1 MNNELSALRQI
12 LDDSDQM
19 IQVCD
24 VETHSMLYAN
34 APMLKAAAHG
44 DIPYLGQKCHKYLMD
59 SDVPCSFCP
68 YNSMDNSEQIV
79 KDVEDCTGVY
89 SIKIKFID
97 WKGKKALLEYFS
109 DVTEMRRSEKRYK
122 TEVDAIVSSISMA
135 QGICHVDINDRKLLN
150 LNMQQDVLPGIEITS
165 SDMLLQAIEDEITTA
180 EAKKEFRRVF
190 SYAYVQET
198 YEKGEMAIT
207 LDTEVRHQ
215 NGDIVPVRFVGR
227 LVINPTN
234 NHLECIAFN
243 YDISKEVNLKRE
255 MEMTNKLNNALA
267 CEYSTIFSVDLKEGI
282 MRIHKMDA
290 NQNAHKLN
298 FPSMVPFDDFF
309 TLYIVSQGGQSRK
322 PSSSCMLW

>member
-1 MNNELSALRQI
+1 MNNELSALLQI

-34 APMLKAAAHG
+34 APMLKAAAHS

-68 YNSMDNSEQIV
+68 YNSMDNGEQIV

-89 SIKIKFID
+89 SIKIKFVE

-180 EAKKEFRRVF
+180 EAKREFRRVF

-198 YEKGEMAIT
+198 YEKGEMSIT

-227 LVINPTN
+227 LVIN
-234 NHLECIAFN
+234 A
-243 YDISKEVNLKRE
+243 
-255 MEMTNKLNNALA
+255 
-267 CEYSTIFSVDLKEGI
+267 
-282 MRIHKMDA
+282 
-290 NQNAHKLN
+290 
-298 FPSMVPFDDFF
+298 
-309 TLYIVSQGGQSRK
+309 
-322 PSSSCMLW
+322 MLLMCV